1 MFQQVVSKWYWFNHL
16 QKYTLLGSVA
26 CSRSDMLR
34 RGGRQWWQT
43 LTLVSTLSF
52 IELSGC
58 ETRSETLTDF
68 PGTSLLDVIL
78 TTCQRCHSIC
88 VWKTSHYE
96 TGGWGGVEQRIAVCP
111 IHSTWEVSNSGV
123 QSFRHTAG
131 APAADQRSGNV
142 YINWA
147 CPACSCCMCK
157 KLMRRKIQAHK
168 QH

>member
-43 LTLVSTLSF
+43 LMLISTLSF
-52 IELSGC
+52 IELSGD

-78 TTCQRCHSIC
+78 TSCQRCHSIC
-88 VWKTSHYE
+88 VWK
-96 TGGWGGVEQRIAVCP
+96 QRIAVCP
-111 IHSTWEVSNSGV
+111 IHGTREVSNSSV